1 MRRRRIIHGC
11 VGVGVIAALVAVR
24 PSWLTMFTA
33 FSTFTLLTS
42 ALELRWR
49 LYGRRTPQA
58 RAEMG
63 FPPAVPRALAKRT
76 FSLIVPALDEPNVIG
91 DTIRT
96 LVRQTHPEVQVVVS
110 LVDGDE
116 ATIRQARLAAAESSR
131 VELVVRRY
139 AESSKPLQLNA
150 ALDACIGDYVGV
162 FDAEDDVA
170 VDLLLHVEAL
180 IDETDA
186 DVIQGG
192 VQLVNLDLH
201 PAPGSSAWQRLVTR
215 LRGWYCVHNDMEYF
229 FWFSSRMFYQVRQ
242 GFVPLG
248 GNTVFVRRELLTKLD
263 GWPLN
268 LTEDCALGVALCV
281 DHDVTVAAAYEPR
294 LATREETPARIFG
307 PGSLDRQR
315 RRWNQGF
322 LSVLLQ
328 GSWRRLPSVQ
338 QRLMALYILAMP
350 FIQAVNGVM
359 LPACV
364 AAAILL
370 NAPVGWVLWM
380 FTPFIP
386 IAITT
391 SLQLVGLREFADQ
404 FGLKAAPRHY
414 VSLVLGA
421 FPYQMILAWS
431 AVMGLRRHLTGQ
443 AGWLKTR
450 HDGLHR
456 QPVAAV
462 PAQRSVPVFLP
473 VRAGERGAVE

>member
-1 MRRRRIIHGC
+1 MGI
-11 VGVGVIAALVAVR
+11 VAVW
-24 PSWLTMFTA
+24 PSWLTLFAA
-33 FSTFTLLTS
+33 FSTFMLVTS

-49 LYGRRTPQA
+49 IFGWRTPQA
-58 RAEMG
+58 RAEMA
-63 FPPAVPRALAKRT
+63 FPAAVARDRARRS
-76 FSLIVPALDEPNVIG
+76 FSLIVPALDEPHVIG

-96 LVRQTHPEVQVVVS
+96 LVRQTHPRVQVVVS
-110 LVDGDE
+110 LVEGDE
-116 ATIRQARLAAAESSR
+116 ATVRQARLAAAGSPR

-139 AESSKPLQLNA
+139 AERSKPMQLNA
-150 ALDACIGDYVGV
+150 ALGVCTGDYVGV

-180 IDETDA
+180 IDETGA

-192 VQLVNLDLH
+192 VQLVNLDLR
-201 PAPGSSAWQRLVTR
+201 PPPGASVWRRLVTR
-215 LRGWYCVHNDMEYF
+215 LRGWYCVHNAMEYF

-248 GNTVFVRRELLTKLD
+248 GNTVFVRRELLTELD

-268 LTEDCALGVALCV
+268 LTEDCALGVALSV
-281 DHDVTVAAAYEPR
+281 DHDVTVVAAYEPR
-294 LATREETPARIFG
+294 LATREETPARLFG

-315 RRWNQGF
+315 RRWTQGF

-328 GSWRRLPSVQ
+328 GSWRRLPGVR

-391 SLQLVGLREFADQ
+391 SLQLVGLREFAGQ
-404 FGLKAAPRHY
+404 YGRTAAPRHY

-421 FPYQMILAWS
+421 FPYQLVLAWS
-431 AVMGLRRHLTGQ
+431 AVMGLRRHLAGQ
-443 AGWLKTR
+443 AGWLKTS

-456 QPVAAV
+456 RTPARRRVPMVRPEPV
-462 PAQRSVPVFLP
+462 PAGRP
-473 VRAGERGAVE
+473 GAAE